1 MDKHKNLLRTLKDK
15 VIVSCQPVVGGPMD
29 STSVVTALGLAA
41 EYGGA
46 AGLRIEGAKSVH
58 SLAQL
63 SSLPIIGILK
73 HSLIDS
79 PVRITP
85 HLDDVDA
92 LADAGATII
101 AYDATQRDRPVPT
114 AKIVARIQEL
124 GLLAMADCARAE
136 DGQQALTE
144 GAHILGTTL
153 SGYAYDDTLVDAA
166 PDLALVS
173 AFAAMDTF
181 VIAEG
186 RFRTPDDAAD
196 AISRGADSVV
206 VGSAITRVE
215 YITKWFSDAI
225 ADTAIR
231 PNSLSRS

>member
-1 MDKHKNLLRTLKDK
+1 
-15 VIVSCQPVVGGPMD
+15 MD
-29 STSVVTALGLAA
+29 STAVVTTLGLAA

-63 SSLPIIGILK
+63 GSLPIIGIIK

-114 AKIVARIQEL
+114 AEIVARIQEL
-124 GLLAMADCARAE
+124 GLLAMADCARVE
-136 DGQQALTE
+136 DGQQALSLLDGLHALDLLITDVGLPGLNGRQLAE
-144 GAHILGTTL
+144 IIQQKRPSLPVL
-153 SGYAYDDTLVDAA
+153 FISGYAENAAIRSEFLGVGMSMMTKPFTLEHLAATVSAAFEGRAA
-166 PDLALVS
+166 P
-173 AFAAMDTF
+173 
-181 VIAEG
+181 
-186 RFRTPDDAAD
+186 
-196 AISRGADSVV
+196 GAV
-206 VGSAITRVE
+206 
-215 YITKWFSDAI
+215 
-225 ADTAIR
+225 
-231 PNSLSRS
+231 